1 MAYFELRFPE
11 SYEDKVRQ
19 SIYMTKAGV
28 IDDALKRLKYLIK
41 EYALNGTADDVKL
54 LTAYK
59 TILENNVAD
68 FELVKMP
75 VLKDLYNYDNKIL
88 NEVNA

>member
-11 SYEDKVRQ
+11 SYEDKDRQ

-59 TILENNVAD
+59 TILEDDVAD
-68 FELVKMP
+68 FELIKMP
-75 VLKDLYNYDNKIL
+75 VLKDIYNYDNKIL